1 MTSNA
6 QGDSPSTLEALRR
19 CPWGVRGGKE
29 EMGCGRRAA
38 AKNNRNSE
46 LKTCLYVLFEF
57 IVPKSHTYLMPICI
71 DRPQE
76 KEKLCNRYGGK
87 CLLGQC

>member
-1 MTSNA
+1 
-6 QGDSPSTLEALRR
+6 
-19 CPWGVRGGKE
+19 
-29 EMGCGRRAA
+29 MGCGRRAA

-76 KEKLCNRYGGK
+76 KGEAVQQIWWKVLARTMLIVIAIKLGV
-87 CLLGQC
+87 